1 MTIHHSSPQAQA
13 RNLDLSDLL
22 GDGVPQISTNLA
34 AFYDDPRW
42 LPRPDGK
49 PVRLKPDAGTT
60 FSRANATG
68 RQVRFIVGS
77 GIGVITLHNCV
88 ADGVVEPWAKE
99 LVERCNSYA
108 EANGGTVN
116 IFFRGSQHLGKDKRG
131 KPIHKWT
138 KGRVSIATADADC
151 AVSGARIGT
160 ANLNTTTKE
169 TWQAVMSAAPKSH
182 SGAVRLDL
190 DSNQNVKKTPD
201 NASNIITHHA
211 AMQGVFAL
219 DEFYERVKVQRRPD
233 GKHFT
238 GKHWEGGI
246 LSDAHADD
254 VRTWLSA
261 SPLNGGIGADFP
273 KETTHLA
280 IARASRENLI
290 HPIRDWLT
298 SLPEWDGTD
307 RAETLFVDYLR
318 CPDTPYH
325 REAAL
330 FWLIAAVARVFE
342 PGHKFDFMPIIEGPQ
357 GSRKSTFV
365 ATLGMEWGGAPTID
379 WSSSQKMI
387 EQTEGYWIIE
397 VGELASLNRAEANDV
412 KESLVKTED
421 RARLAYAYQPVT
433 RRRQCVFMGTTND
446 DQYLKDPTGNR
457 RYWPIKSS
465 ANPIDIDALKEAL
478 PMIWAEALYLYECMR
493 DGQPDGYALN
503 LSLSPEAEK
512 EALALQASRR
522 AESDVEIL
530 AGQIEAWLDQPLSD
544 FDDDEPKRYRTTTCT
559 AQIWREMLHRDASP
573 GTVDAM
579 RIGRALAT
587 LTGWKRSSGP
597 VSRDD
602 LKEKYGRVIAYDRE
616 AQPANPAC

>member
-1 MTIHHSSPQAQA
+1 MTIHETDDPAQA
-13 RNLDLSDLL
+13 NSRFDLSELL
-22 GDGVPQISTNLA
+22 ADAPSIATSLA
-34 AFYDDPRW
+34 AFHDDPRW

-49 PVRLKPDAGTT
+49 PLSLKPGAGTT
-60 FSRANATG
+60 FTTANATG
-68 RQVRFIVGS
+68 RQVRFIVGN
-77 GIGVITLHNCV
+77 GVGVVTLHNCV
-88 ADGVVEPWAKE
+88 ADGVIESWAKE
-99 LVERCNSYA
+99 LIERCNSYA
-108 EANGGTVN
+108 EANGGSVN
-116 IFFRGSQHLGKDKRG
+116 IFFRGTQHLGKDKRG

-138 KGRVSIATADADC
+138 RGRVSIVTADADC

-160 ANLNTTTKE
+160 ADLNSTTKE
-169 TWQAVMSAAPKSH
+169 TWKAVMTAASKSQ
-182 SGAVRLDL
+182 SGKVRLDL
-190 DSNQNVKKTPD
+190 DNNQNVKKTPD

-233 GKHFT
+233 GNHFT
-238 GKHWEGGI
+238 GKHWEGGT

-261 SPLNGGIGADFP
+261 SPLNGGMGADFS
-273 KETTHLA
+273 KDITHLA
-280 IARASRENLI
+280 IGRAARENLL

-298 SLPEWDGTD
+298 SLAQWDGTD
-307 RAETLFVDYLR
+307 RAETMFIDYLR

-325 REAAL
+325 REAAML
-330 FWLIAAVARVFE
+330 WLIAAVARVFE

-379 WSSSQKMI
+379 WSNSQKMI

-397 VGELASLNRAEANDV
+397 VGELASLNKAEANEV

-457 RYWPIKSS
+457 RYWPIKSTATS
-465 ANPIDIDALKEAL
+465 AHPIDIDALKEAI
-478 PMIWAEALYLYECMR
+478 PMIWAEALYLYESMR
-493 DGQPDGYALN
+493 DGWPDGSALN
-503 LSLSPEAEK
+503 LSLSREAEK

-530 AGQIEAWLDQPLSD
+530 AGQIEAWLGQPLGD
-544 FDDDEPKRYRTTTCT
+544 FDDDDEPRRYRTTTCT

-579 RIGRALAT
+579 RIGRALT
-587 LTGWKRSSGP
+587 MLTAWRRSSGP

-616 AQPANPAC
+616 A